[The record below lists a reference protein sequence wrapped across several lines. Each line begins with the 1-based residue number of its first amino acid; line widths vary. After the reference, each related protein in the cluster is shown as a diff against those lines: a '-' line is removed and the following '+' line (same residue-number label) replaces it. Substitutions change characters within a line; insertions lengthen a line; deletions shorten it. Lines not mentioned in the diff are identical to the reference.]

1 VGKEGILI
9 NLANLEEEC
18 HVPSMVG
25 CAGVFLPSYWEGTL
39 MLCFC
44 QLLWHYEEV
53 DMKMNCMFSV
63 WLQFHKFKEF
73 TLKPYQLGIFS
84 T

>member
-1 VGKEGILI
+1 MGKEGFLI

-18 HVPSMVG
+18 HVPSMIG
-25 CAGVFLPSYWEGTL
+25 SASVFLPSCWEGTL

-53 DMKMNCMFSV
+53 DMEMNCMFSS
-63 WLQFHKFKEF
+63 
-73 TLKPYQLGIFS
+73 S
-84 T
+84 TNLMSSH

>member
-1 VGKEGILI
+1 MCVGKEGILI

-25 CAGVFLPSYWEGTL
+25 CAGVFLPFFWEGTL

-44 QLLWHYEEV
+44 QLLWHYEENRYDNELYV
-53 DMKMNCMFSV
+53 
-63 WLQFHKFKEF
+63 Q
-73 TLKPYQLGIFS
+73 
-84 T
+84 